1 MHPNITPLSRPSRF
15 GRGPVPL
22 ALLLAIA
29 TTAAGQGTGKP
40 AKPVV
45 LVPPFEN
52 QTKIHE
58 SISYEVATG
67 TNPNS
72 PKKRYAVDRFTE
84 APRSLFEDLLTR
96 IEGVTVVERQRVDAM
111 LVESEFGAMS
121 GMVDSEKAV
130 RMGKLLGAQFIIM
143 GSLMDLR
150 AEKRD
155 FAGYGIRTRNIEVL
169 CSLRVRLLDIA
180 SGTVKFSKVVQGK
193 KTYSQSNYGGETSTG
208 PYFAA
213 VEAAIQQLEEDA
225 QFKSALLGPSAGAGT
240 TVAPGEL
247 VEIEFAPKP

>member
-1 MHPNITPLSRPSRF
+1 RALEDTLRVHVPCMSCPAAVDSRPGVRSGRGRPETSPATRPRALPMRNEITSVWRPSRP
-15 GRGPVPL
+15 GRGPAPL
-22 ALLLAIA
+22 ALLLPIA
-29 TTAAGQGTGKP
+29 TTAAGEDTGKP

-111 LVESEFGAMS
+111 LVESEF
-121 GMVDSEKAV
+121 
-130 RMGKLLGAQFIIM
+130 
-143 GSLMDLR
+143 
-150 AEKRD
+150 
-155 FAGYGIRTRNIEVL
+155 
-169 CSLRVRLLDIA
+169 
-180 SGTVKFSKVVQGK
+180 
-193 KTYSQSNYGGETSTG
+193 
-208 PYFAA
+208 
-213 VEAAIQQLEEDA
+213 
-225 QFKSALLGPSAGAGT
+225 
-240 TVAPGEL
+240 
-247 VEIEFAPKP
+247 